1 MSVAFDFGCV
11 YDNIYKNIAAN
22 DVVVTGENVETDVQD
37 GEGKFTFT
45 LTQYN
50 DENLKNKTEST
61 VVTRL
66 GGNLY
71 FQLSMDNPVAG
82 LVYSLIGEFSD

>member
-1 MSVAFDFGCV
+1 MSVAIDFGCS
-11 YDNIYKNIAAN
+11 YDNVYNDIAAN
-22 DVVVTGENVETDVQD
+22 DIVVTGENVETNHE

-50 DENLKNKTEST
+50 DENLNNKTGST
-61 VVTRL
+61 DVTPL

-71 FQLSMDNPVAG
+71 FQLSMDSPVAG
-82 LVYSLIGEFSD
+82 LVYSLIGEFFN